1 MMKSFSLEYQKIDIY
16 LNFCILYY
24 LENVDLTECRT
35 CGHTWYKPKTGT
47 GKSLVAH
54 KKMRYF
60 PITLKLQ
67 MLFMSPKTIEHITW
81 HHSYKAVDGVMM
93 HHFNGET

>member
-1 MMKSFSLEYQKIDIY
+1 MMKSLELGYQKIDMCPK
-16 LNFCILYY
+16 FCILYY

-35 CGHTWYKPKTGT
+35 CGHTWYKPKTDR

-67 MLFMSPKTIEHITW
+67 MLFMSPKTIEHIT
-81 HHSYKAVDGVMM
+81 
-93 HHFNGET
+93 